1 VSLQSRLH
9 TAFLLDTAS
18 VVEELMLTF
27 SDSDDEDETAAL
39 MAELAKIKQE
49 RAEEKARQVSNASH
63 HNVRPV
69 FSPLLAVIDLRDVY
83 PQYCPIAPISACLPS
98 IYPAD
103 LARPPALADIQ
114 DAETSAKSSA
124 DRDQE
129 IATGNPLLNL
139 QNALGQSPA
148 PSATSSATASF
159 SVKRRWDDDLIFKNQ
174 AAGLDDKP
182 KKGEFVNDLLR
193 SEFHKKFMLK

>member
-1 VSLQSRLH
+1 MPSFATS
-9 TAFLLDTAS
+9 
-18 VVEELMLTF
+18 
-27 SDSDDEDETAAL
+27 
-39 MAELAKIKQE
+39 
-49 RAEEKARQVSNASH
+49 
-63 HNVRPV
+63 
-69 FSPLLAVIDLRDVY
+69 SPLS
-83 PQYCPIAPISACLPS
+83 QQSSTSNHHLPS
-98 IYPAD
+98 ILSFNPLLILPFLLNHAPPCPSP
-103 LARPPALADIQ
+103 LVRPPALANIQ

-148 PSATSSATASF
+148 PSTTSSATASF

>member
-1 VSLQSRLH
+1 MTSPFMSTSPCPTPLFR
-9 TAFLLDTAS
+9 
-18 VVEELMLTF
+18 
-27 SDSDDEDETAAL
+27 
-39 MAELAKIKQE
+39 
-49 RAEEKARQVSNASH
+49 
-63 HNVRPV
+63 RPTV
-69 FSPLLAVIDLRDVY
+69 AN
-83 PQYCPIAPISACLPS
+83 
-98 IYPAD
+98 
-103 LARPPALADIQ
+103 IQ

-148 PSATSSATASF
+148 RSATSSATASF

>member
-1 VSLQSRLH
+1 MPLVTSSPPL
-9 TAFLLDTAS
+9 AF
-18 VVEELMLTF
+18 
-27 SDSDDEDETAAL
+27 
-39 MAELAKIKQE
+39 I
-49 RAEEKARQVSNASH
+49 
-63 HNVRPV
+63 RPKG
-69 FSPLLAVIDLRDVY
+69 
-83 PQYCPIAPISACLPS
+83 PS
-98 IYPAD
+98 IPRFGTVQSFTPHRTHLVPIFPNYLTA
-103 LARPPALADIQ
+103 LYSSGPPALADMQ

-148 PSATSSATASF
+148 PSATSSGTASF